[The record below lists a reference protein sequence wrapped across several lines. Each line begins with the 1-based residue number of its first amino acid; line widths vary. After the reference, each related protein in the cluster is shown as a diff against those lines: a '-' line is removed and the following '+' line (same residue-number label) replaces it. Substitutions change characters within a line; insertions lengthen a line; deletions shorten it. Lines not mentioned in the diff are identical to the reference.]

1 MSNARLFSRRGF
13 LQRAGAASLL
23 GAAPDLPSTAPFS
36 RHWELWR
43 PRARSPTISSFLKT
57 SATYISFVMDIEVCS
72 STSDRGTSWI
82 IFPPLES
89 ARSTGSFTRI
99 IIAIRRRG
107 IHLPL
112 RMAFLL
118 PYPAHERHLFEDVE
132 RLWANRRVFELYQI
146 RNDFFSL
153 TQDVPVNAVLRD
165 YEVFRVG
172 SREFIVQSSPG
183 HTIGSISLLTVVD
196 GRLVAFT
203 GDLIHS
209 SGKIKTMYDLQYYYQ
224 EHEGVDFAIY
234 SLAELLKLKPQVAC
248 PSHGKEIID
257 PQPAMAALEQNL
269 RDWYHYWKPDGTPTI
284 DFKPL
289 EVSPH
294 VCCSSASYVNL
305 LCNPQQKRQGKADRL
320 RFGKLEFFYLLP
332 RRDRHLRSHALC
344 RT

>member
-1 MSNARLFSRRGF
+1 M
-13 LQRAGAASLL
+13 
-23 GAAPDLPSTAPFS
+23 
-36 RHWELWR
+36 
-43 PRARSPTISSFLKT
+43 
-57 SATYISFVMDIEVCS
+57 
-72 STSDRGTSWI
+72 
-82 IFPPLES
+82 
-89 ARSTGSFTRI
+89 
-99 IIAIRRRG
+99 
-107 IHLPL
+107 
-112 RMAFLL
+112 

-294 VCCSSASYVNL
+294 VVAHPLPTSTFYAILSKSGKAKLIDYGSASWNFFTSFRDATDTY
-305 LCNPQQKRQGKADRL
+305 DRM
-320 RFGKLEFFYLLP
+320 RFVEHSLGYLQTHYGVTTFDLAMP
-332 RRDRHLRSHALC
+332 THIHDDP
-344 RT
+344 

>member
-1 MSNARLFSRRGF
+1 M
-13 LQRAGAASLL
+13 
-23 GAAPDLPSTAPFS
+23 AAPRAISDNLFVLEDICNVYLIRDGHRGVLIDL
-36 RHWELWR
+36 
-43 PRARSPTISSFLKT
+43 
-57 SATYISFVMDIEVCS
+57 
-72 STSDRGTSWI
+72 
-82 IFPPLES
+82 
-89 ARSTGSFTRI
+89 GSGRI
-99 IIAIRRRG
+99 LD
-107 IHLPL
+107 HLPAL
-112 RMAFLL
+112 GVSQIDWILHTHHHRDQAQGDPLAIAHGI
-118 PYPAHERHLFEDVE
+118 PIAVPAHERHLFEDVE

-248 PSHGKEIID
+248 PSHAKRSSI
-257 PQPAMAALEQNL
+257 
-269 RDWYHYWKPDGTPTI
+269 R
-284 DFKPL
+284 
-289 EVSPH
+289 SP
-294 VCCSSASYVNL
+294 
-305 LCNPQQKRQGKADRL
+305 PW
-320 RFGKLEFFYLLP
+320 P
-332 RRDRHLRSHALC
+332 P
-344 RT
+344 